1 MHNVPVKESLRL
13 DQFLK
18 WAGVSMSGGQA
29 KVLIQSGMVSVN
41 GEETRLRGRMLADG
55 DVVSINEYGVYRVV
69 FSAGEKE

>member
-1 MHNVPVKESLRL
+1 MKESLRL

>member
-1 MHNVPVKESLRL
+1 MHNVTVKEFLRL

-55 DVVSINEYGVYRVV
+55 DVVSINKYGVYRVI
-69 FSAGEKE
+69 FGAGEKK